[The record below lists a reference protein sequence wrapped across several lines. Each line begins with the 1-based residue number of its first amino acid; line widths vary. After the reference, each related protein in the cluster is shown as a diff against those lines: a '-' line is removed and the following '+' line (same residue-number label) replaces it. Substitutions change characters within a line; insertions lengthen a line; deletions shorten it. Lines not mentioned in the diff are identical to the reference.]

1 MRTETD
7 LSRKNAVSLRGI
19 TKRYGETLALD
30 SVDLD
35 IGANQIVA
43 LLGPNG
49 AGKTTLLH
57 ILCTIL
63 QPDKGTAEISGFDI
77 LKQPLKARKHLG
89 VVFQE
94 PSLDDRLSVYENL
107 DFHGLVYQV
116 PWRLRRQRIDEV
128 LDLVEL
134 GEWRDEMVRALSA
147 GMKRRLEIARALI
160 HESRVILLDEP
171 TVGLDVQS
179 RARIWE
185 YLENLRRTRELTVI
199 VTTHYIEEVEG
210 CDQVC
215 IIDKGTILA
224 QGSPEV
230 LKQTHGRQVLR
241 ATPRDETAENDILR
255 LYPGALRNSS
265 GQLLLQSAS
274 SEMIDDFLRQFGT
287 RVRQIDIDTASLES
301 VFLSLTGR
309 ELRDKP
315 ADAQEKTLA
324 SGRRGG
330 EFTR

>member
-315 ADAQEKTLA
+315 ADAREKTLA

>member
-1 MRTETD
+1 MQAEGAVQETP
-7 LSRKNAVSLRGI
+7 AVQLRGI
-19 TKRYGETLALD
+19 SKRYGEILALD
-30 SVDLD
+30 SIDLT
-35 IGANQIVA
+35 IAPNQVFA

-77 LKQPLKARKHLG
+77 LRQPLKARKRLG

-94 PSLDDRLSVYENL
+94 PSLDDRLTVYENL

-116 PWRLRRQRIDEV
+116 PWRLRRQRIEEV
-128 LDLVEL
+128 LALVEL
-134 GEWRDEMVRALSA
+134 HDWREELVRTLSS

-179 RARIWE
+179 RARIWD
-185 YLENLRRTRELTVI
+185 YLAELRRTRNITVI

-210 CDQVC
+210 CDEVC

-224 QGSPEV
+224 QGSPQA
-230 LKQTHGRQVLR
+230 LKQAHGLQVMR
-241 ATPRDETAENDILR
+241 VTPRDTAAEAEIVSLFPQAIR
-255 LYPGALRNSS
+255 STS
-265 GQLLLQSAS
+265 GQLLLQSS
-274 SEMIDDFLRQFGT
+274 SPEMVDDFLGRFGA
-287 RVRQIDIDTASLES
+287 RVRQFDIDTASLES

-309 ELRDKP
+309 ELRDK
-315 ADAQEKTLA
+315 AAGAREQTLA
-324 SGRRGG
+324 FGRRGG
-330 EFTR
+330 EHTR

>member
-1 MRTETD
+1 MH
-7 LSRKNAVSLRGI
+7 SGGVSQNNAVSLRGI

-35 IGANQIVA
+35 IGANQIAA

-63 QPDKGTAEISGFDI
+63 APDSGTAHIAGIDI
-77 LKQPLKARKHLG
+77 LRQPLKARKHLG

-116 PWRLRRQRIDEV
+116 PWRSRRQRINEV

-134 GEWRDEMVRALSA
+134 GEWRNELVRSLSA
-147 GMKRRLEIARALI
+147 GMKRRLEIARALM

-185 YLENLRRTRELTVI
+185 YLETLRRTRELTII
-199 VTTHYIEEVEG
+199 VTTHYIEEVED

-215 IIDKGTILA
+215 IIDKGSIVA
-224 QGSPEV
+224 QGSPDA
-230 LKQTHGRQVLR
+230 LKKSHGKQLVRFM
-241 ATPRDETAENDILR
+241 PRDGIVETEILNQFPDIVR
-255 LYPGALRNSS
+255 TRS
-265 GQLLLQSAS
+265 GQMLLQAPDT
-274 SEMIDDFLRQFGT
+274 EAVDGFLQQFGT
-287 RVRQIDIDTASLES
+287 RVRHLDIDTASLES
-301 VFLSLTGR
+301 VFISLTGR

-315 ADAQEKTLA
+315 ADATENTLP
-324 SGRRGG
+324 RGSRDNIR
-330 EFTR
+330 TR

>member
-1 MRTETD
+1 M
-7 LSRKNAVSLRGI
+7 
-19 TKRYGETLALD
+19 ALD
-30 SVDLD
+30 SISLE
-35 IGANQIVA
+35 IGANQTVA

-63 QPDKGTAEISGFDI
+63 TPDSGSAELAGID
-77 LKQPLKARKHLG
+77 LLRHPMKARKHLG

-116 PWRLRRQRIDEV
+116 PWRTRRKRIDEV

-134 GEWRDEMVRALSA
+134 SEWRNEIVRSLSA
-147 GMKRRLEIARALI
+147 GMKRRLEIARALM

-179 RARIWE
+179 RARIWQ
-185 YLENLRRTRELTVI
+185 YLEELRRTRELTVI

-210 CDQVC
+210 FDQIF
-215 IIDKGTILA
+215 IIDKGSVIA
-224 QGSPEV
+224 QGTPDF
-230 LKQTHGRQVLR
+230 LKKSHGQQLLR
-241 ATPRDETAENDILR
+241 FTPRDDRAEAEILE
-255 LYPGALRNSS
+255 LYPNITRIHS
-265 GQLLLQSAS
+265 GQLLLQSADP
-274 SEMIDDFLRQFGT
+274 ETIDGFLHQFGT
-287 RVRQIDIDTASLES
+287 RVRHLDVDSASLES
-301 VFLSLTGR
+301 VFIALTGR

-315 ADAQEKTLA
+315 ADGKEKAPTAGNRDSKLA
-324 SGRRGG
+324 R
-330 EFTR
+330 

>member
-1 MRTETD
+1 MRSELD
-7 LSRKNAVSLRGI
+7 VSQKSAVRLRGV

-35 IGANQIVA
+35 IGANQMVA

-63 QPDKGTAEISGFDI
+63 QPDSGTAEISGFDI
-77 LKQPLKARKHLG
+77 LRQPLKARKHLG

-116 PWRLRRQRIDEV
+116 PWRIRRQRIDEV
-128 LDLVEL
+128 LELVEL
-134 GEWRDEMVRALSA
+134 SEWRDALVRTLSA

-171 TVGLDVQS
+171 TVGLDAQS

-185 YLENLRRTRELTVI
+185 YLADLRRTRELTVI

-210 CDQVC
+210 CDEVC

-224 QGSPEV
+224 QGSPEI
-230 LKQTHGRQVLR
+230 LKETYGQQVLR
-241 ATPRDETAENDILR
+241 VTPRDEAAENDIIELF
-255 LYPGALRNSS
+255 PGALRNHS
-265 GQLLLQSAS
+265 GQLLMQSAS
-274 SEMIDDFLRQFGT
+274 SEMVDNFLQQFGT
-287 RVRQIDIDTASLES
+287 RVRQIDIDSASLES

-315 ADAQEKTLA
+315 ADAREKALT

-330 EFTR
+330 QFTR

>member
-1 MRTETD
+1 VRTETD

-315 ADAQEKTLA
+315 ADAREKTLA

>member
-1 MRTETD
+1 VHADKDDRHAT
-7 LSRKNAVSLRGI
+7 AVRLRGI

-35 IGANQIVA
+35 IAANQIVA

-49 AGKTTLLH
+49 SGKTTLLH

-63 QPDKGTAEISGFDI
+63 LPDKGTGEICGFDI
-77 LKQPLKARKHLG
+77 LRQPLKARQHLG

-94 PSLDDRLSVYENL
+94 PSLDGRLSVYENL
-107 DFHGLVYQV
+107 DFHGLVYRV
-116 PWRLRRQRIDEV
+116 PWRSRRQRISEV
-128 LDLVEL
+128 LELVEL
-134 GEWRDEMVRALSA
+134 EEWRDEPVRSLSA
-147 GMKRRLEIARALI
+147 GMKRRLEIGRALI

-171 TVGLDVQS
+171 TVGLDAQS
-179 RARIWE
+179 RARIWQ
-185 YLENLRRTRELTVI
+185 YLGDLRRSREITVV

-210 CDQVC
+210 CDEVC

-224 QGSPEV
+224 QGSPES

-241 ATPRDETAENDILR
+241 VTPRDDHAEAEILAAF
-255 LYPGALRNSS
+255 PDALRNPS
-265 GQLLLQSAS
+265 GQLLLQSANP
-274 SEMIDDFLRQFGT
+274 EMVDLFLQRLGN
-287 RVRQIDIDTASLES
+287 RVRRIDIDTASLES

-309 ELRDKP
+309 DLRDKP
-315 ADAQEKTLA
+315 ANAREKTLA
-324 SGRRGG
+324 FARRGG

>member
-1 MRTETD
+1 MQTEAGISQRT
-7 LSRKNAVSLRGI
+7 AVSLRGV

-30 SVDLD
+30 SVNLD
-35 IGANQIVA
+35 IDANQIVA

-77 LKQPLKARKHLG
+77 LRQPLKARKHLG

-134 GEWRDEMVRALSA
+134 NEWRDELVRSLSA

-185 YLENLRRTRELTVI
+185 YLANLRRSRELTI
-199 VTTHYIEEVEG
+199 IITTHYIEEVEG

-224 QGSPEV
+224 QGSPAD
-230 LKQTHGRQVLR
+230 LKATHGQQVLR
-241 ATPRDETAENDILR
+241 VAPRDEQAETEILKM
-255 LYPGALRNSS
+255 YPDATRNSS

-274 SEMIDDFLRQFGT
+274 TEMVDAFLQHFGT
-287 RVRQIDIDTASLES
+287 RVRQLDIDAASLES

-309 ELRDKP
+309 ELRDRR
-315 ADAQEKTLA
+315 ADAREKALA

>member
-1 MRTETD
+1 MQAEEAIY
-7 LSRKNAVSLRGI
+7 SEPAVRLRNI

-30 SVDLD
+30 AVNLD
-35 IGANQIVA
+35 IAANQVVA

-63 QPDKGTAEISGFDI
+63 QPDNGAAEISGFDI
-77 LKQPLKARKHLG
+77 LRQPLKARKHLG

-128 LDLVEL
+128 LALVEL
-134 GEWRDEMVRALSA
+134 EEWREEMVRSLSS

-160 HESRVILLDEP
+160 HDSRVILLDEP

-185 YLENLRRTRELTVI
+185 YLGYLRRTREITVI
-199 VTTHYIEEVEG
+199 VTTHYIDEVEE
-210 CDQVC
+210 CDEVC

-224 QGSPEV
+224 QGSPQA

-241 ATPRDETAENDILR
+241 VTPRDQAADAEIV
-255 LYPGALRNSS
+255 ALFPDAIRNKSD
-265 GQLLLQSAS
+265 QLLLQSANPQ
-274 SEMIDDFLRQFGT
+274 MIDDFLQQFGT
-287 RVRQIDIDTASLES
+287 RVRQLDIDTASLES

-315 ADAQEKTLA
+315 ADAREKTFA
-324 SGRRGG
+324 FGRRGG
-330 EFTR
+330 DFKR